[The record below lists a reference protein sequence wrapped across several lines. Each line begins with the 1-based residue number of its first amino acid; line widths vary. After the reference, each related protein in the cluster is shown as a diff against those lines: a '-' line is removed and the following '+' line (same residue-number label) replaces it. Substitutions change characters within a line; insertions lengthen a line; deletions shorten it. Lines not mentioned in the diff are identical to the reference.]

1 MRRIIFAILAAVG
14 LLATVGLTPANAA
27 TTTPTL
33 NVSYSAFQKIT
44 NAPSQCAV
52 VTPNVSYTIPVPDA
66 VAAEVNAVSRYG
78 FHSITGYGLINAG
91 AYPGQVLVAN
101 RTVDKY
107 IYIPYLGVT
116 QQVQVLPHEY
126 HAFIPGLFGRPCSQ
140 WVQVVALD
148 S

>member
-33 NVSYSAFQKIT
+33 NVSYAQFVALTHTPSA
-44 NAPSQCAV
+44 CAV
-52 VTPNVSYTIPVPDA
+52 SVPSESYTIPVPDA

-78 FHSITGYGLINAG
+78 FHSITGYALLNSG
-91 AYPGQVLVAN
+91 AYPGQILIAN
-101 RTVDKY
+101 RTRS
-107 IYIPYLGVT
+107 GVY
-116 QQVQVLPHEY
+116 PAHEY
-126 HAFIPGLFGRPCSQ
+126 HAFIPGLFGRLCSE
-140 WVQVVALD
+140 WVQVVAQD